1 MKPERIENL
10 LCEFSRRR
18 VLVIRD
24 LLLNEFVWG
33 QVSRVFGTATLTP
46 DELRESSSQRNG

>member
-1 MKPERIENL
+1 MKPERIEHL

-18 VLVIRD
+18 VLVVRD
-24 LLLNEFVWG
+24 LVLNEFVWG
-33 QVSRVFGTATLTP
+33 RVSRVFGTATLTP

>member
-1 MKPERIENL
+1 MKPERIEHL

-46 DELRESSSQRNG
+46 NELRESSSQRNG